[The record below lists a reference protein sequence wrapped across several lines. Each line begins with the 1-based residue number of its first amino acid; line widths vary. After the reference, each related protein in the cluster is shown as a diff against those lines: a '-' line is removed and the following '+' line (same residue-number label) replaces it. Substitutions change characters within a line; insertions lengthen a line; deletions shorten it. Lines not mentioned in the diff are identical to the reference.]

1 MTIRPLSGYR
11 LATTVLIAAA
21 VAVTCHGVRAD
32 DTLDFEVRGAITP
45 SCGLALNRV
54 QIDLGTVSASELAAV
69 GDGSRW
75 EGGRF
80 VGVDCVGQ
88 PSASVTMRAK
98 PHPADPRYIAPRGD
112 ELGVAIEIR
121 TGDDQLLPPDGSVEF
136 DWAGGVP
143 ELAFK
148 ARYVR
153 VGPLK
158 PGDAEARA
166 QIDIQWH

>member
-1 MTIRPLSGYR
+1 MTMNAPCGCRP
-11 LATTVLIAAA
+11 ATAVLCA
-21 VAVTCHGVRAD
+21 VAIAFICGGVRAG

-75 EGGRF
+75 QAGSF
-80 VGVDCVGQ
+80 AGVDCVGQ

-98 PHPADPRYIAPRGD
+98 PHPADPRYIAPRGE

-121 TGDDQLLPPDGSVEF
+121 AGDDQLLPPDGSVEF
-136 DWAGGVP
+136 DWAGGAP

-158 PGDAEARA
+158 PGDAEAKA